1 MLKEWMEKLVSNKLS
16 FETGMFWAILCIW
29 GFALLSFVRY
39 DGEEFIQVIVAESD
53 EKALAKVEA
62 FRNSIASISF
72 YPLRQSSIR
81 NPR

>member
-1 MLKEWMEKLVSNKLS
+1 MEKLVSNKLS
-16 FETGMFWAILCIW
+16 FETVMFWAILCIW

-39 DGEEFIQVIVAESD
+39 DGEESIQVIVAESD
-53 EKALAKVEA
+53 EKALVKVEA

>member
-1 MLKEWMEKLVSNKLS
+1 MNGKLVSNKLS
-16 FETGMFWAILCIW
+16 FETVMFWAILCIC

-53 EKALAKVEA
+53 EKALAQVEA

>member
-1 MLKEWMEKLVSNKLS
+1 MEKLVSNKLS
-16 FETGMFWAILCIW
+16 FETIMFWAILCIW
-29 GFALLSFVRY
+29 GFALLSFVHY

-53 EKALAKVEA
+53 EKALVQVDA

>member
-1 MLKEWMEKLVSNKLS
+1 MEKRVSNKLS
-16 FETGMFWAILCIW
+16 FETIMFWAILCIW

-39 DGEEFIQVIVAESD
+39 DGEEFIQVIVAEIG

>member
-1 MLKEWMEKLVSNKLS
+1 MNGKLVSNKLS

-53 EKALAKVEA
+53 EKALVKVEA
-62 FRNSIASISF
+62 FRNFFLSTASILHSKPTVKF
-72 YPLRQSSIR
+72 
-81 NPR
+81 

>member
-1 MLKEWMEKLVSNKLS
+1 MEKRVSNKLS
-16 FETGMFWAILCIW
+16 FETVMFWAISCIW

-53 EKALAKVEA
+53 EKALAQVEA

-81 NPR
+81 NPQ

>member
-1 MLKEWMEKLVSNKLS
+1 MEKLVSNKFL
-16 FETGMFWAILCIW
+16 FETVMFWAISCIW
-29 GFALLSFVRY
+29 GFALLSFVRC
-39 DGEEFIQVIVAESD
+39 DGEEFSQVIVAESD